1 VSEVVQFMDTGKAS
15 KLAGGL
21 LAITGVLGIIILAS
35 DQILRESLGGQHWY
49 GLIAFVVIDF
59 VVTAYLVVKPSGTSL
74 MFSAV
79 WSIIRIAIQ
88 IADVATAPMSQMTYG
103 DFANY
108 LFNPTLVTSPN
119 PPGVPAALIDLIL
132 LLELVVV
139 GVAFSGR
146 HRTPKAT

>member
-1 VSEVVQFMDTGKAS
+1 METGKAS

-21 LAITGVLGIIILAS
+21 LAITGLLGIIILAS

-59 VVTAYLVVKPSGTSL
+59 VVAAYLVVRPSGTSL

-79 WSIIRIAIQ
+79 WSIIRIVIQ
-88 IADVATAPMSQMTYG
+88 LADVATAPMSQMSYG

-108 LFNPTLVTSPN
+108 LFNPALVTNPN
-119 PPGVPAALIDLIL
+119 PPGVPAAPVDLIL

-146 HRTPKAT
+146 HRTSRAAA

>member
-1 VSEVVQFMDTGKAS
+1 
-15 KLAGGL
+15 
-21 LAITGVLGIIILAS
+21 
-35 DQILRESLGGQHWY
+35 
-49 GLIAFVVIDF
+49 VIDF
-59 VVTAYLVVKPSGTSL
+59 VVAAYLVVKPSGTSL
-74 MFSAV
+74 MFSVA
-79 WSIIRIAIQ
+79 WSIIRIVIQ
-88 IADVATAPMSQMTYG
+88 LADVATAPMSQMTYG

-146 HRTPKAT
+146 HGTPKAT

>member
-1 VSEVVQFMDTGKAS
+1 METGKAS

-21 LAITGVLGIIILAS
+21 LAITGLLGIIILAS

-59 VVTAYLVVKPSGTSL
+59 VVAAYVVVKPSGSSL
-74 MFSAV
+74 MFTAV
-79 WSIIRIAIQ
+79 WSIIRIVIQ
-88 IADVATAPMSQMTYG
+88 LADVATAPMSQMTYG

-108 LFNPTLVTSPN
+108 LFNPVLVTSPN
-119 PPGVPAALIDLIL
+119 PLGVPAALIDLIL

-139 GVAFSGR
+139 GVASSGR
-146 HRTPKAT
+146 HRTPKAK

>member
-1 VSEVVQFMDTGKAS
+1 MVQLMETGKAS

-21 LAITGVLGIIILAS
+21 LATTGLLGIIILAA

-59 VVTAYLVVKPSGTSL
+59 VVAAYLVVKPSGTIL
-74 MFSAV
+74 MFGAV
-79 WSIIRIAIQ
+79 WSIFRIIIQ
-88 IADVATAPMSQMTYG
+88 LADVATAPMSQMTYE

-139 GVAFSGR
+139 GVAFGGR
-146 HRTPKAT
+146 HRTPKVT